1 MNTLVNEF
9 KKGWTELKDAV
20 LKKYPTSKDC
30 SDFVEFLMNSGLSK
44 LEQSQLD
51 KVAHFRD
58 ISSIITEGTPV
69 EGTESAIISREDIDI
84 LKDIR
89 ESI

>member
-1 MNTLVNEF
+1 MNILVNEF
-9 KKGWTELKDAV
+9 EKGWIELRDVV

-30 SDFVEFLMNSGLSK
+30 SDFVEFLMNSGLSN
-44 LEQSQLD
+44 LGQLQLD

-58 ISSIITEGTPV
+58 INSIIAEGALV
-69 EGTESAIISREDIDI
+69 EGSESAIISQEDIDT